1 MIYAHYAHILD
12 KGTITVPPATTPNNP
27 NTKVI
32 FKNCALF
39 TNCIRRINNT
49 QVDNA
54 HDIDVVM
61 PTYNLVEYRDNYSK
75 TFDILWQYCRD
86 EPLLND
92 MVKFLIL
99 LQLMLLLYSFKLK
112 KKKQIKQGT
121 MAQKILK

>member
-1 MIYAHYAHILD
+1 MKVNKLDLQIQCSGQVYVIYAHYAHILD
-12 KGTITVPPATTPNNP
+12 KGTITVPPATAPNNP

-49 QVDNA
+49 QVDNT

-92 MVKFLIL
+92 DGEISDFTAVNATTLFI
-99 LQLMLLLYSFKLK
+99 
-112 KKKQIKQGT
+112 
-121 MAQKILK
+121 